1 MSKWRAG
8 LLCVLGFST
17 LAIVGVAVPAEKAAA
32 PRAVTSEILVWS
44 DEFNSPTA
52 RSRPNPVN
60 WIYETGGGGWGNQE
74 LETYCAYGSNTP
86 PCDAGKP
93 NSWVGRDGY
102 LHIVARRTGHGGYTS
117 ARLATQGLQS
127 FQYGRIE
134 ARIRIPR
141 GPGMWPAFWM
151 LGDDIGTEPWPACGE
166 FDIMENIGR
175 TPDTIYGSI
184 HGTGF
189 TGHIITN
196 RYSLPNHAAFAR
208 RFHTYGM
215 LWSPGKVQFYVDSPR
230 NIYATETPADMPPGA
245 VWPFNK
251 GRFFFLLNLAV
262 GGAWPGNP
270 DASAK
275 FPQQMLVDWVRVYQ
289 ETSQ

>member
-1 MSKWRAG
+1 MTKWVAG
-8 LLCVLGFST
+8 SLG
-17 LAIVGVAVPAEKAAA
+17 IVGWAAVAVLAVAA
-32 PRAVTSEILVWS
+32 PAKKTAPAKPDANEKLVWS
-44 DEFNSPTA
+44 EEFTSEA
-52 RSRPNPVN
+52 MRSQPNPAN

-74 LETYCAYGSNTP
+74 LETYCAWGSNTA
-86 PCDAGKP
+86 PCSAAQP

-102 LHIVARRTGHGGYTS
+102 LHIVARRMGDGHYTS

-134 ARIRIPR
+134 ARIRIPH
-141 GPGMWPAFWM
+141 GQGMWPAFWM
-151 LGDDIGTEPWPACGE
+151 LGDDIRSVEWPACGE
-166 FDIMENIGR
+166 FDIMENIGK

-189 TGHIITN
+189 TGGIITH
-196 RYSLPNHAAFAR
+196 RYSLPKHAAFAKK
-208 RFHTYGM
+208 FHIYGL
-215 LWSPGKVQFYVDSPR
+215 LWSPDKVQFYIDSPQ
-230 NIYATETPADMPPGA
+230 NIYATETPADLPAGA

-251 GRFFFLLNLAV
+251 GKFFFLLNLAV

-270 DASAK
+270 DASTK

-289 ETSQ
+289 EPAQ